1 MTDHDID
8 IDLRQELA
16 GGALDEAP
24 SGQTRA
30 RGPGARTARTR
41 PARRASREA
50 SGSREGAVEATAL
63 DRYLSSLGAPRVL
76 SREETYELARTL
88 EKEREAFLTEI
99 YAIPGTA
106 VKLVDRWTAR
116 RRSGHVTALLSA
128 RYRDASGKDR
138 GPEID
143 RALARLER
151 LLAQRERL
159 VDSVGR
165 NADRQRT
172 ELEER
177 IARASRAAGI
187 AFEVMQ
193 EVYKELQALRGA
205 PRSRATREAR
215 RRLGLHEPAHRAR
228 LERARRALERMDR
241 VKQTFVV
248 HNLRL
253 VMKQAKRFRRMG
265 VPYLDLVQDGNLGLI
280 RAVEKFDY
288 RLGYKFSTYAVW
300 WIDQALV
307 RAVQNASRTVRVP
320 THVYDLQVRMAG
332 VRERLRTQ
340 LARAP
345 SPQELAEA
353 MGVTAEQV
361 EWAARSMQTI
371 VSTQA
376 TLPGTEEFSL
386 EDALADE
393 EAADPIQAIQ
403 ESELGLRLGRRLAA
417 LDPREAEIIDA
428 RYGLSGGTPLTLQEI
443 GDRVGLSRERIR
455 QIEARALARLREG
468 AEADGLEAALD
479 RPSELPEAAPE
490 RQSG

>member
-307 RAVQNASRTVRVP
+307 RAVQNA
-320 THVYDLQVRMAG
+320 
-332 VRERLRTQ
+332 
-340 LARAP
+340 P

>member
-143 RALARLER
+143 RALAR
-151 LLAQRERL
+151 
-159 VDSVGR
+159 
-165 NADRQRT
+165 
-172 ELEER
+172 EER